1 MAADSIIALLDSV
14 GFYDFV
20 LPWLLVFTIVYALLE
35 KIKVLNDKKTRG
47 IVAFVIA
54 FFATALGGDYLATF
68 FINFLGGSMIYI
80 VGIVVALIFL
90 ALVGGP
96 TAVGEKGIR
105 RWAVILFILALVVAL
120 FLGASGVTGYLSFSA
135 ELTTI
140 VVALLIIAIV
150 VYFVTSGDDQGQK
163 KPKEETQK

>member
-20 LPWLLVFTIVYALLE
+20 LPWLLVFTIVYALLD
-35 KIKVLNDKKTRG
+35 KINVLNDKKTRG
-47 IVAFVIA
+47 TVAFVIA

-96 TAVGEKGIR
+96 TAVGGQGIR